1 MDQIIERYPI
11 AHWVFLFKFNSKKKK
26 KKKKK
31 EEEEQE
37 EEEEEEEEE
46 EGGAGEENDS
56 NNGKYS
62 LIVKR
67 GLRGLFFNLSLQMPL
82 SLQSTVHLEKMEEYA
97 KAFAIF
103 ANYLLQ
109 TCTRRHISK
118 TILGRNPNHC
128 LYLLSAFFI
137 TV

>member
-109 TCTRRHISK
+109 T
-118 TILGRNPNHC
+118 
-128 LYLLSAFFI
+128 
-137 TV
+137 